1 MKTYDYLVSYNFSAQ
16 RYIGPGTGTIQ
27 ISRKK
32 KIKTFDDINELNKM
46 ITEAI
51 DGSYNVAVSN
61 FILLG
66 RNKH

>member
-1 MKTYDYLVSYNFSAQ
+1 MKTYDYLVAYIFSSNAHLT
-16 RYIGPGTGTIQ
+16 PCHGTTQ

-32 KIKTFDDINELNKM
+32 KIDTFEDINELNQF
-46 ITEAI
+46 IANRI
-51 DGSYNVAVSN
+51 DGAYNVSIYN